1 MSQNAA
7 FDAHAIRRRAHQRW
21 LDRGCP
27 AGSSEQ
33 DWLEAE
39 LELFAEAA
47 RAGTPAR
54 TLTTATVDPSEGRP
68 LRSAR
73 APRRIVTRAASGP
86 AARLLVALVPGAA
99 QALTR
104 R

>member
-39 LELFAEAA
+39 QELSAEAA
-47 RAGTPAR
+47 RAGTTAR
-54 TLTTATVDPSEGRP
+54 TLTSSAVDPTEGRP
-68 LRSAR
+68 LRRVRAAR
-73 APRRIVTRAASGP
+73 SIVTRSASAP
-86 AARLLVALVPGAA
+86 AARLLVALVPAA
-99 QALTR
+99 TEALTR

>member
-7 FDAHAIRRRAHQRW
+7 FDAHAVRRRAHQRW

-27 AGSSEQ
+27 VGSSEQ

-39 LELFAEAA
+39 QELSAEAV
-47 RAGTPAR
+47 RAGTPSR
-54 TLTTATVDPSEGRP
+54 TLTSTAVTEDGGRP
-68 LRSAR
+68 LRSVR
-73 APRRIVTRAASGP
+73 APRRIVTRAASAP